1 MLVTITVKPLV
12 ANAVSA
18 VFLRPENFLPLLGG
32 QTRTHDV
39 HTLILGEHITGER
52 AI

>member
-32 QTRTHDV
+32 QTQEHDRLDQRQSNV
-39 HTLILGEHITGER
+39 PTIR
-52 AI
+52 SS

>member
-32 QTRTHDV
+32 QTKENDRLDQRQSNVPT
-39 HTLILGEHITGER
+39 IR
-52 AI
+52 SS